1 MLSQSCNSNACSV
14 FPVRDYS
21 SIEKSSFYV
30 STSDDYNVPTENDYE
45 EFSRGVN
52 ILQDLTDNGVISEEE
67 ENRRKILLE
76 EYLKY
81 QRGDNALARLS
92 PSLFCSYLFKHF
104 RRLWDCCIGLAYYT
118 DTDD

>member
-52 ILQDLTDNGVISEEE
+52 ILQDLTDYGVICEEE

-81 QRGDNALARLS
+81 RRGDNALARLS

-104 RRLWDCCIGLAYYT
+104 RRLWDFFIGLAYYT